1 MTKKYWIYWWKT
13 LIVTKKVIQKNVA
26 PLKSLLLLKT
36 AMQWQIAILIQ
47 SYNEVTQNPYY
58 LPRCILLF
66 EVIANKKKNASV
78 AATLS
83 NKTNDNAPQNPKC
96 TNKFRKNPLPA
107 WNNSLSDEYNCIIP
121 DFQINNFTKQGVLD
135 PIQCLN
141 KLWTEEFFLIYVIRV
156 NFTLCRSLY
165 HPNVS
170 LRIIC
175 VYFLALSSF
184 WLQRTS

>member
-1 MTKKYWIYWWKT
+1 M
-13 LIVTKKVIQKNVA
+13 
-26 PLKSLLLLKT
+26 
-36 AMQWQIAILIQ
+36 
-47 SYNEVTQNPYY
+47 TQNPYY

-141 KLWTEEFFLIYVIRV
+141 KLWTEEFF
-156 NFTLCRSLY
+156 F
-165 HPNVS
+165 
-170 LRIIC
+170 
-175 VYFLALSSF
+175 
-184 WLQRTS
+184 